1 MNTNKLTPNS
11 MEIKVEELEEVMV
24 MEKMSMM
31 IPRKTDQE
39 FILIMILLDS
49 TRAMKE
55 TEKEIIEI
63 IEIEKMKEKGGT

>member
-63 IEIEKMKEKGGT
+63 EKMKEKGGT

>member
-11 MEIKVEELEEVMV
+11 MEIKVEELEEAMV

-49 TRAMKE
+49 TREMKE
-55 TEKEIIEI
+55 TKKEI